1 MKKVIIFDLDG
12 TLYDLNDVVQTSY
25 DMQIEFLSMKKG
37 LSREDSISFLA
48 KNHVYPVMK
57 KDSKSATELFF
68 QLGFDKKE
76 WSDYRDKRFNV
87 DKIDNNKAIA
97 ENVIAEFSNLATIVL
112 LSSNAY
118 AVIEK
123 VLNHIDISANLFDD
137 IICSDR
143 FPYDVPFKKGLPSY
157 EFYKDPIESWA
168 SKYKVKFD
176 EMISI
181 GDRYETDIKP
191 IIELG
196 GCGILVRKPISLETI
211 LSDIKNDA
219 LHSCDDYD
227 FYLAS

>member
-118 AVIEK
+118 AVI
-123 VLNHIDISANLFDD
+123 FDD

-143 FPYDVPFKKGLPSY
+143 FPYDVPFKKKLA
-157 EFYKDPIESWA
+157 IESWA